1 MMLYKLYSEMIK
13 LISVLEYLLTE
24 IFNRNLFAHVID
36 WRQQL
41 PKYVL
46 VTKVNKPR
54 KVEITNIQTSLS

>member
-24 IFNRNLFAHVID
+24 IFNRNLFALVID

-41 PKYVL
+41 PKYFL
-46 VTKVNKPR
+46 VTKVNRPR